1 MRSNATEP
9 ATLPIFLGDNGTSRQ
24 FPHMPVKIIP
34 TDPEQQE
41 ESGDHLLLHDDTK
54 FAASKIVFFQYLG
67 LAILLFLLSG
77 FWQLQ
82 VQDPGYYQTRA
93 ERNRIRT
100 VPIPGARG
108 KILDRD
114 NRVIVDNHSSF
125 SLLLSRINLKPEHL
139 SSICEGLDLNCDDLR
154 ERLKRYDRTRPKYE
168 PIVIKEELTASE
180 IAFVEAHRGQDTFP
194 EMELIHEQR
203 RLYARDGL
211 AAHVVG
217 YTGEVSEEELNTAE
231 FARYKQGDVIGKA
244 GVERYFNDILMGVD
258 GQRRVVVDN
267 MGRVRE
273 VIDNKEAISGKSIQL
288 TIDLDLQAVA
298 ELALENRKGSVVVLD
313 PRSGEVLA
321 MASRPAYDPNKFAGR
336 ILSRE
341 WYEIINNPDKPLLN
355 RAIQAQ
361 LAPGSTF
368 KPIVAMAGLE
378 SGDIDENTTAHCSGG
393 ATFYGRFTACHAA
406 KGHGTVSL
414 NRAIAQSCDVFFYY
428 AGDRMGIDKI
438 AEYAERTGLG
448 KRTGIDLPGE
458 AEGIV
463 PSTRWKIRHH
473 RQKWYAGETISVAI
487 GQGALTV
494 TPIQLAYSIGGLV
507 MGGAWYRPHLLR
519 DPDAQ
524 PEEPRRAQVDPDHL
538 KLVMNGM
545 YSAVNEGGTAA
556 RSALPGIEF
565 CGKTG
570 TAQVISKEGA
580 KKMETVMKDNGWFV
594 GFAPRENPEVVA
606 AAVVEEGEHGTVA
619 AQIVRDVIKSYFD
632 KRARL
637 RKQTSLAQ
645 DVRAVRPTA
654 TP

>member
-1 MRSNATEP
+1 
-9 ATLPIFLGDNGTSRQ
+9 
-24 FPHMPVKIIP
+24 MPVKFIP
-34 TDPEQQE
+34 TDPNQQE

-67 LAILLFLLSG
+67 LAILVFLLSG

-154 ERLKRYDRTRPKYE
+154 DRLKRYDRTRPKYE

-211 AAHVVG
+211 AAHVIG

-267 MGRVRE
+267 MGRVRQ

-298 ELALENRKGSVVVLD
+298 ELSLENRKGSLVALD

-321 MASRPAYDPNKFAGR
+321 MASRPSYDPNKFAGR
-336 ILSRE
+336 ILSRA
-341 WYEIINNPDKPLLN
+341 WYEILNNPDKPPPN
-355 RAIQAQ
+355 HAIQAQ

-378 SGDIDENTTAHCSGG
+378 SGDIDDHTTAHCAGG
-393 ATFYGRFTACHAA
+393 ATFYGRFTACHLK
-406 KGHGTVSL
+406 KGHGTVNL
-414 NRAIAQSCDVFFYY
+414 NRALSQSCDVFFYQ

-494 TPIQLAYSIGGLV
+494 TPIQLAYSIGGLI
-507 MGGAWYRPHLLR
+507 MGGAWHKPHLLR
-519 DPDAQ
+519 ESDPGA
-524 PEEPRRAQVDPDHL
+524 EAPRRAEVDATHL
-538 KLVMNGM
+538 RMVIGGM

-556 RSALPGIEF
+556 RSALPGLEF
-565 CGKTG
+565 SGKTG

-580 KKMETVMKDNGWFV
+580 KKMEVVMKDNGWFV
-594 GFAPRENPEVVA
+594 GFAPRDNPEIVA

-632 KRARL
+632 KRSRL
-637 RKQTSLAQ
+637 NRITSRAQ
-645 DVRAVRPTA
+645 DLPATRPTA

>member
-1 MRSNATEP
+1 
-9 ATLPIFLGDNGTSRQ
+9 
-24 FPHMPVKIIP
+24 MPVKFIP
-34 TDPEQQE
+34 TDPERQE

-67 LAILLFLLSG
+67 LTILLFLLSG

-82 VQDPGYYQTRA
+82 VQDPNYYLSRA

-100 VPIPGARG
+100 VPIPGPRG

-114 NRVIVDNHSSF
+114 NRVVVDNHSSF
-125 SLLLSRINLKPEHL
+125 SLLLSRVELKPEHL

-154 ERLKRYDRTRPKYE
+154 DRLKRYDRTRPKYE
-168 PIVIKEELTASE
+168 PIVIKEELTPAE

-203 RLYARDGL
+203 RLYPRDGL
-211 AAHVVG
+211 AAHVIG
-217 YTGEVSEEELNTAE
+217 YTGEVSEEELNTTE
-231 FARYKQGDVIGKA
+231 FVRYKQGDVIGKA
-244 GVERYFNDILMGVD
+244 GVERYFNDVLMGVD

-267 MGRVRE
+267 MGRIRQD
-273 VIDNKEAISGKSIQL
+273 IDNKEAISGKSIQL

-298 ELALENRKGSVVVLD
+298 ELALEGRKGSVVVLD

-321 MASRPAYDPNKFAGR
+321 MASRPSYDPNKFAGR
-336 ILSRE
+336 IRSRE
-341 WYEIINNPDKPLLN
+341 WYEIVNNPDKPLLN

-368 KPIVAMAGLE
+368 KPIVAMAALE
-378 SGDIDENTTAHCSGG
+378 SGDIDVHTTAHCAGG
-393 ATFYGRFTACHAA
+393 ATFYGRFTHCHL
-406 KGHGTVSL
+406 KRGHGTVEL
-414 NRAIAQSCDVFFYY
+414 NRALAQSCDVYFYR
-428 AGDRMGIDKI
+428 AGDRMGIDRI
-438 AEYAERTGLG
+438 AEYAERVGLG

-507 MGGAWYRPHLLR
+507 MGGAWHKPHLVR
-519 DPDAQ
+519 DPNAK
-524 PEEPRRAQVDPDHL
+524 PEEPRRATVNPEHL
-538 KLVMNGM
+538 RLVMNGM

-565 CGKTG
+565 SGKTG

-580 KKMETVMKDNGWFV
+580 KKMDVVLKDNGWFV
-594 GFAPRENPEVVA
+594 GFSSRDNPEIVA

-619 AQIVRDVIKSYFD
+619 AQIVRDVIKSYYD

-637 RKQTSLAQ
+637 TRRISSAG
-645 DVRAVRPTA
+645 PTA
-654 TP
+654 AP

>member
-1 MRSNATEP
+1 
-9 ATLPIFLGDNGTSRQ
+9 
-24 FPHMPVKIIP
+24 MPVKFIP
-34 TDPEQQE
+34 TDPNQQE
-41 ESGDHLLLHDDTK
+41 ESSDHLLLHDDTK
-54 FAASKIVFFQYLG
+54 FAASKIVFFQYLV

-100 VPIPGARG
+100 VPIPGPRG

-125 SLLLSRINLKPEHL
+125 SLLLSRVELKPEHL
-139 SSICEGLDLNCDDLR
+139 HSICEGLDLNCEDLR
-154 ERLKRYDRTRPKYE
+154 DRLKRYDRTRPKYE
-168 PIVIKEELTASE
+168 PIVIKEELTPSE

-244 GVERYFNDILMGVD
+244 GVERYFNDTLMGVD

-267 MGRVRE
+267 MGRVRK
-273 VIDNKEAISGKSIQL
+273 VIDNKEAISGKSIRL

-298 ELALENRKGSVVVLD
+298 ELSLEGRKGAIVVLD

-321 MASRPAYDPNKFAGR
+321 MASRPAYDPNNFAGR
-336 ILSRE
+336 IRSRE
-341 WYEIINNPDKPLLN
+341 WFEIVNNPDKPLLN

-378 SGDIDENTTAHCSGG
+378 SGDIDDHTTAHCAGG
-393 ATFYGRFTACHAA
+393 ATFYGRFTHCHL
-406 KGHGTVSL
+406 KRGHGTVEL
-414 NRAIAQSCDVFFYY
+414 NRAIAQSCDVFFYR

-507 MGGAWYRPHLLR
+507 MGGAWHKPRLFR
-519 DPDAQ
+519 DQGAQ
-524 PEEPRRAQVDPDHL
+524 PEEPRRAQVDPEHL
-538 KLVMNGM
+538 KMVMNGM

-556 RSALPGIEF
+556 RSALPGIEV
-565 CGKTG
+565 CGTTG
-570 TAQVISKEGA
+570 TAQLISKEGA
-580 KKMETVMKDNGWFV
+580 KKMDVVMKDNGWFV
-594 GFAPRENPEVVA
+594 GFAPREAPELVA

-637 RKQTSLAQ
+637 QRQTSLAQ
-645 DVRAVRPTA
+645 ASPRY
-654 TP
+654 

>member
-1 MRSNATEP
+1 
-9 ATLPIFLGDNGTSRQ
+9 
-24 FPHMPVKIIP
+24 MPVKFIP
-34 TDPEQQE
+34 TDPNQQE
-41 ESGDHLLLHDDTK
+41 ESSDHLLLHDDTK
-54 FAASKIVFFQYLG
+54 FAASKIVFFQYLV

-100 VPIPGARG
+100 VPIPGPRG

-125 SLLLSRINLKPEHL
+125 SLLLSRVELKPEHL
-139 SSICEGLDLNCDDLR
+139 HSICEGLDLNCEDLR
-154 ERLKRYDRTRPKYE
+154 DRLKRYDRTRPKYE
-168 PIVIKEELTASE
+168 PIVIKEELTPSE

-267 MGRVRE
+267 MGRVRK
-273 VIDNKEAISGKSIQL
+273 VIDNKEAISGKSIRL

-298 ELALENRKGSVVVLD
+298 ELSLEGRKGAIVVLD

-321 MASRPAYDPNKFAGR
+321 MASRPAYDPNNFAGR
-336 ILSRE
+336 IRSRE
-341 WYEIINNPDKPLLN
+341 WFEIVNNPDKPLLN

-378 SGDIDENTTAHCSGG
+378 SGDIDDHTTAHCAGG
-393 ATFYGRFTACHAA
+393 ATFYGRFTHCHL
-406 KGHGTVSL
+406 KRGHGTVEL
-414 NRAIAQSCDVFFYY
+414 NRAIAQSCDVFFYR

-507 MGGAWYRPHLLR
+507 MGGAWHKPRLFR
-519 DPDAQ
+519 DQGAQ
-524 PEEPRRAQVDPDHL
+524 PEEPRRAQVDPEHL
-538 KLVMNGM
+538 KMVMNGM

-570 TAQVISKEGA
+570 TAQLISKEGA
-580 KKMETVMKDNGWFV
+580 KKMDVVMKDNGWFV
-594 GFAPRENPEVVA
+594 GFAPREAPELVA

-637 RKQTSLAQ
+637 QRQTSLAQ
-645 DVRAVRPTA
+645 ASPRY
-654 TP
+654 

>member
-1 MRSNATEP
+1 
-9 ATLPIFLGDNGTSRQ
+9 
-24 FPHMPVKIIP
+24 MPVKFIP
-34 TDPEQQE
+34 NDPDHQE

-54 FAASKIVFFQYLG
+54 FAAGKIVFFQYLG
-67 LAILLFLLSG
+67 LTILLFLLSG

-154 ERLKRYDRTRPKYE
+154 DRLKRYDRTRPKYE

-267 MGRVRE
+267 MGRVRQ

-298 ELALENRKGSVVVLD
+298 ELTLENRKGSVVVLD

-321 MASRPAYDPNKFAGR
+321 MASRPSYDPNKFAGR

-368 KPIVAMAGLE
+368 KPIVAMAALE
-378 SGDIDENTTAHCSGG
+378 SGTIDDHTTAHCAGG
-393 ATFYGRFTACHAA
+393 ATFYGRFTACHLK

-414 NRAIAQSCDVFFYY
+414 NRALAQSCDVFFYQ

-438 AEYAERTGLG
+438 AEFAERTGLG

-507 MGGAWYRPHLLR
+507 MGGAWFKPHLLR
-519 DPDAQ
+519 DTDDK
-524 PEEPRRAQVDPDHL
+524 PEEPRRAEVDPEHL
-538 KLVMNGM
+538 RLVMNGM

-580 KKMETVMKDNGWFV
+580 KKMEVVMKDNGWFV
-594 GFAPRENPEVVA
+594 GFAPRDNPEVVA

-619 AQIVRDVIKSYFD
+619 AQIVRDVLKSYFD

-637 RKQTSLAQ
+637 RRQTSM
-645 DVRAVRPTA
+645 VRDTAMPPLPVPSVSPAPGAA

>member
-1 MRSNATEP
+1 
-9 ATLPIFLGDNGTSRQ
+9 
-24 FPHMPVKIIP
+24 MPVKFIP
-34 TDPEQQE
+34 TDPNQQE
-41 ESGDHLLLHDDTK
+41 ESSDHLLLHDDTK
-54 FAASKIVFFQYLG
+54 FAASKIVFFQYLV

-100 VPIPGARG
+100 VPIPGPRG

-125 SLLLSRINLKPEHL
+125 SLLLSRVELKPEHL
-139 SSICEGLDLNCDDLR
+139 HSICEGLDLNCEDLR
-154 ERLKRYDRTRPKYE
+154 DRLKRYDRTRPKYE
-168 PIVIKEELTASE
+168 PIVIKEELTPSE

-244 GVERYFNDILMGVD
+244 GVERYFNDTLMGVD

-273 VIDNKEAISGKSIQL
+273 VIDNKEAISGKSIRL

-298 ELALENRKGSVVVLD
+298 ELSLEGRKGAIVVLD

-321 MASRPAYDPNKFAGR
+321 MASRPAYDPNNFAGR
-336 ILSRE
+336 IRSRE
-341 WYEIINNPDKPLLN
+341 WFEIVNNPDKPLLN

-378 SGDIDENTTAHCSGG
+378 SGDIDDHTTAHCAGG
-393 ATFYGRFTACHAA
+393 ATFYGRFTHCHL
-406 KGHGTVSL
+406 KRGHGTVEL
-414 NRAIAQSCDVFFYY
+414 NRAIAQSCDVFFYR

-507 MGGAWYRPHLLR
+507 MGGAWHKPRLFR
-519 DPDAQ
+519 DQGAQ
-524 PEEPRRAQVDPDHL
+524 PEEPRRAQVDPEHL
-538 KLVMNGM
+538 KMVMNGM

-570 TAQVISKEGA
+570 TAQLISKEGA
-580 KKMETVMKDNGWFV
+580 KKMDVVMKDNGWFV
-594 GFAPRENPEVVA
+594 GFAPREAPELVA

-637 RKQTSLAQ
+637 QRQTSLAQ
-645 DVRAVRPTA
+645 ASPRY
-654 TP
+654 

>member
-1 MRSNATEP
+1 
-9 ATLPIFLGDNGTSRQ
+9 
-24 FPHMPVKIIP
+24 MPVKFIP
-34 TDPEQQE
+34 TDPNQQE
-41 ESGDHLLLHDDTK
+41 ESSDHLLLHDDTK
-54 FAASKIVFFQYLG
+54 FAAGKIVFFQYLV

-100 VPIPGARG
+100 VPIPGPRG

-125 SLLLSRINLKPEHL
+125 SLLLSRVELKPEHL
-139 SSICEGLDLNCDDLR
+139 HSICEGLDLNCEDLR
-154 ERLKRYDRTRPKYE
+154 DRLKRYDRTRPKYE
-168 PIVIKEELTASE
+168 PIVIKEELTPSE

-267 MGRVRE
+267 MGRVRK
-273 VIDNKEAISGKSIQL
+273 VIDNKEAISGKSIRL
-288 TIDLDLQAVA
+288 TVDLDLQAVA
-298 ELALENRKGSVVVLD
+298 ELSLEGRKGAIVVLD

-321 MASRPAYDPNKFAGR
+321 MASRPAYDPNNFAGR
-336 ILSRE
+336 IRSRE
-341 WYEIINNPDKPLLN
+341 WFEIVNNPDKPLLN

-378 SGDIDENTTAHCSGG
+378 SGDIDDHTTAHCAGG
-393 ATFYGRFTACHAA
+393 ATFYGRFTHCHL
-406 KGHGTVSL
+406 KRGHGTVEL
-414 NRAIAQSCDVFFYY
+414 NRAIAQSCDVFFYR

-507 MGGAWYRPHLLR
+507 MGGAWHKPRLFR
-519 DPDAQ
+519 DQGAQ
-524 PEEPRRAQVDPDHL
+524 PEEPRRAKIDPEHL
-538 KLVMNGM
+538 KMVMNGM

-580 KKMETVMKDNGWFV
+580 KRMDVVMKDNGWFV
-594 GFAPRENPEVVA
+594 GFAPREAPELVA

-637 RKQTSLAQ
+637 QRQTSLAQ
-645 DVRAVRPTA
+645 ASPRY
-654 TP
+654 

>member
-1 MRSNATEP
+1 
-9 ATLPIFLGDNGTSRQ
+9 
-24 FPHMPVKIIP
+24 MPVKFIP
-34 TDPEQQE
+34 TDPNQQE
-41 ESGDHLLLHDDTK
+41 ESSDHLLLHDDTK
-54 FAASKIVFFQYLG
+54 FAASKIVFFQYLV

-100 VPIPGARG
+100 VPIPGPRG

-125 SLLLSRINLKPEHL
+125 SLLLSRVELKPEHL
-139 SSICEGLDLNCDDLR
+139 HSICEGLDLNCEDLR
-154 ERLKRYDRTRPKYE
+154 DRLKRYDRTRPKYE
-168 PIVIKEELTASE
+168 PIVIKEELTPSE

-244 GVERYFNDILMGVD
+244 GVERYFNDTLMGVD

-267 MGRVRE
+267 MGRVRK
-273 VIDNKEAISGKSIQL
+273 VIDNKEAISGKSIRL

-298 ELALENRKGSVVVLD
+298 ELSLEGRKGAIVVLD

-321 MASRPAYDPNKFAGR
+321 MASRPAYDPNNFAGR
-336 ILSRE
+336 IRSRE
-341 WYEIINNPDKPLLN
+341 WFEIVNNPDKPLLN

-378 SGDIDENTTAHCSGG
+378 SGDIDDHTTAHCAGG
-393 ATFYGRFTACHAA
+393 ATFYGRFTHCHL
-406 KGHGTVSL
+406 KRGHGTVEL
-414 NRAIAQSCDVFFYY
+414 NRAIAQSCDVFFYR

-507 MGGAWYRPHLLR
+507 MGGAWHKPRLFR
-519 DPDAQ
+519 DQGAQ
-524 PEEPRRAQVDPDHL
+524 PEEPRRAQVDPEHL
-538 KLVMNGM
+538 KMVMNGM

-570 TAQVISKEGA
+570 TAQLISKEGA
-580 KKMETVMKDNGWFV
+580 KKMDVVMKDNGWFV
-594 GFAPRENPEVVA
+594 GFAPREAPELVA

-637 RKQTSLAQ
+637 QRQTSLAQ
-645 DVRAVRPTA
+645 ASPRY
-654 TP
+654 

>member
-1 MRSNATEP
+1 
-9 ATLPIFLGDNGTSRQ
+9 
-24 FPHMPVKIIP
+24 MPVKLIP
-34 TDPEQQE
+34 TDPNQQE
-41 ESGDHLLLHDDTK
+41 DKPEALLLHDDTK
-54 FAASKIVFFQYLG
+54 FAAGKIAFFQYLA
-67 LAILLFLLSG
+67 LIILCILLSG

-82 VQDPGYYQTRA
+82 VQDPTYYQNRA

-139 SSICEGLDLNCDDLR
+139 DSICEGLDLDCDDLR
-154 ERLKRYDRTRPKYE
+154 ERLRRYDRTRPKYE
-168 PIVIKEELTASE
+168 PIVIKEELTPSE

-211 AAHVVG
+211 AAHVIG

-244 GVERYFNDILMGVD
+244 GVERYYNDVLMGVD
-258 GQRRVVVDN
+258 GQRRVIVDN
-267 MGRVRE
+267 MGRVRQ
-273 VIDNKEAISGKSIQL
+273 VIDNKEAVPGKSIQL

-298 ELALENRKGSVVVLD
+298 ELSLENRKGALVALD
-313 PRSGEVLA
+313 PRNGEILA
-321 MASRPAYDPNKFAGR
+321 MASRPSYDPNKFAGR
-336 ILSRE
+336 IRSRE
-341 WYEIINNPDKPLLN
+341 WSEIISNPDKPLLN
-355 RAIQAQ
+355 RGIQAQ

-368 KPIVAMAGLE
+368 KPIVAMAALE
-378 SGDIDENTTAHCSGG
+378 AGVVDDHTTAHCSGG
-393 ATFYGRFTACHAA
+393 ATYYGRFTACHAK
-406 KGHGTVSL
+406 KGHGAVSL
-414 NRAIAQSCDVFFYY
+414 NRALAQSCDVYFYY
-428 AGDRMGIDKI
+428 AGDRLGIDRI

-448 KRTGIDLPGE
+448 KRTGVDLPGE

-463 PSTRWKIRHH
+463 PSTRWKIRHQ

-494 TPIQLAYSIGGLV
+494 TPIQLAYSIGGLALDGV
-507 MGGAWYRPHLLR
+507 WYRPHLLR
-519 DPDAQ
+519 Q
-524 PEEPRRAQVDPDHL
+524 PAPAAEEPRHATVDANHL
-538 KLVMNGM
+538 RLVMNGM
-545 YSAVNEGGTAA
+545 YSVVNEGGTAA

-570 TAQVISKEGA
+570 TAQVISKEAA
-580 KKMETVMKDNGWFV
+580 KKMEVVIKDNGWFV
-594 GFAPRENPEVVA
+594 GFAPRENPEIVA

-632 KRARL
+632 KRARQ
-637 RKQTSLAQ
+637 RRETSLAL
-645 DVRAVRPTA
+645 AAPAGPATA
-654 TP
+654 QP

>member
-1 MRSNATEP
+1 
-9 ATLPIFLGDNGTSRQ
+9 
-24 FPHMPVKIIP
+24 MPVKFIP
-34 TDPEQQE
+34 TDPNQQE
-41 ESGDHLLLHDDTK
+41 ESSDHLLLHDDTK
-54 FAASKIVFFQYLG
+54 FAASKIVFFQYLV

-100 VPIPGARG
+100 VPIPGPRG

-125 SLLLSRINLKPEHL
+125 SLLLSRVELKPEHL
-139 SSICEGLDLNCDDLR
+139 HSICEGLDLNCEDLR
-154 ERLKRYDRTRPKYE
+154 DRLKRYDRTRPKYE
-168 PIVIKEELTASE
+168 PIVIKEELTPSE

-244 GVERYFNDILMGVD
+244 GVERYFNDTLMGVD

-267 MGRVRE
+267 MGRVRK
-273 VIDNKEAISGKSIQL
+273 VIDNKEAISGKSIRL

-298 ELALENRKGSVVVLD
+298 ELSLEGRKGAIVVLD

-321 MASRPAYDPNKFAGR
+321 MASRPAYDPNNFAGR
-336 ILSRE
+336 IRSRA
-341 WYEIINNPDKPLLN
+341 WFEIVNNPDKPLLN

-378 SGDIDENTTAHCSGG
+378 SGDIDDHTTAHCAGG
-393 ATFYGRFTACHAA
+393 ATFYGRFTHCHL
-406 KGHGTVSL
+406 KRGHGTVEL
-414 NRAIAQSCDVFFYY
+414 NRAIAQSCDVFFYR

-507 MGGAWYRPHLLR
+507 MGGAWHKPRLFR
-519 DPDAQ
+519 DQGAQ
-524 PEEPRRAQVDPDHL
+524 PEEPRRAQVDPEHL
-538 KLVMNGM
+538 KMVMNGM

-570 TAQVISKEGA
+570 TAQLISKEGA
-580 KKMETVMKDNGWFV
+580 KKMDVVMKDNGWFV
-594 GFAPRENPEVVA
+594 GFAPREAPELVA

-637 RKQTSLAQ
+637 QRQTSLAQ
-645 DVRAVRPTA
+645 ASPRY
-654 TP
+654 

>member
-1 MRSNATEP
+1 N
-9 ATLPIFLGDNGTSRQ
+9 
-24 FPHMPVKIIP
+24 
-34 TDPEQQE
+34 QQE
-41 ESGDHLLLHDDTK
+41 ESSDHLLLHDDTK
-54 FAASKIVFFQYLG
+54 FAASKIVFFQYLV

-100 VPIPGARG
+100 VPIPGPRG

-125 SLLLSRINLKPEHL
+125 SLLLSRVELKPEHL
-139 SSICEGLDLNCDDLR
+139 HSICEGLDLNCEDLR
-154 ERLKRYDRTRPKYE
+154 DRLKRYDRTRPKYE
-168 PIVIKEELTASE
+168 PIVIKEELTPSE

-244 GVERYFNDILMGVD
+244 GVERYFNDTLMGVD

-267 MGRVRE
+267 MGRVRK
-273 VIDNKEAISGKSIQL
+273 VIDNKEAISGKSIRL

-298 ELALENRKGSVVVLD
+298 ELSLEGRKGAIVVLD

-321 MASRPAYDPNKFAGR
+321 MASRPAYDPNNFAGR
-336 ILSRE
+336 IRSRE
-341 WYEIINNPDKPLLN
+341 WFEIVNNPDKPLLN

-378 SGDIDENTTAHCSGG
+378 SGDIDDHTTAHCAGG
-393 ATFYGRFTACHAA
+393 ATFYGRFTHCHL
-406 KGHGTVSL
+406 KRGHGTVEL
-414 NRAIAQSCDVFFYY
+414 NRAIAQSCDVFFYR

-507 MGGAWYRPHLLR
+507 MGGAWHKPRLFR
-519 DPDAQ
+519 DQGAQ
-524 PEEPRRAQVDPDHL
+524 PEEPRRAQVDPEHL
-538 KLVMNGM
+538 KMVMNGM

-570 TAQVISKEGA
+570 TAQLISKEGA
-580 KKMETVMKDNGWFV
+580 KKMDVVMKDNGWFV
-594 GFAPRENPEVVA
+594 GFAPREAPELVA

-637 RKQTSLAQ
+637 QRQTSLAQ
-645 DVRAVRPTA
+645 ASPRY
-654 TP
+654 

>member
-1 MRSNATEP
+1 
-9 ATLPIFLGDNGTSRQ
+9 
-24 FPHMPVKIIP
+24 
-34 TDPEQQE
+34 
-41 ESGDHLLLHDDTK
+41 
-54 FAASKIVFFQYLG
+54 
-67 LAILLFLLSG
+67 
-77 FWQLQ
+77 
-82 VQDPGYYQTRA
+82 
-93 ERNRIRT
+93 
-100 VPIPGARG
+100 
-108 KILDRD
+108 
-114 NRVIVDNHSSF
+114 
-125 SLLLSRINLKPEHL
+125 
-139 SSICEGLDLNCDDLR
+139 
-154 ERLKRYDRTRPKYE
+154 
-168 PIVIKEELTASE
+168 
-180 IAFVEAHRGQDTFP
+180 
-194 EMELIHEQR
+194 
-203 RLYARDGL
+203 
-211 AAHVVG
+211 
-217 YTGEVSEEELNTAE
+217 
-231 FARYKQGDVIGKA
+231 
-244 GVERYFNDILMGVD
+244 
-258 GQRRVVVDN
+258 
-267 MGRVRE
+267 
-273 VIDNKEAISGKSIQL
+273 
-288 TIDLDLQAVA
+288 
-298 ELALENRKGSVVVLD
+298 
-313 PRSGEVLA
+313 

-378 SGDIDENTTAHCSGG
+378 SGDIHDGTTAFCSGG
-393 ATFYGRFTACHAA
+393 ATFYGRFTACHLK
-406 KGHGTVSL
+406 KGHGTVNL
-414 NRAIAQSCDVFFYY
+414 NRAIAQSCDVFFYH
-428 AGDRMGIDKI
+428 AGDRMGIDRI

-507 MGGAWYRPHLLR
+507 LGGTWHRPHLLR
-519 DPDAQ
+519 DPDAK
-524 PEEPRRAQVDPDHL
+524 PEEPRHAQVEPDHL
-538 KLVMNGM
+538 KMVMNGM

-580 KKMETVMKDNGWFV
+580 KKMEAVMKDNGWFV
-594 GFAPRENPEVVA
+594 GFAPREEPEVVA

-632 KRARL
+632 KRSRL
-637 RKQTSLAQ
+637 RRQTSLAQ
-645 DVRAVRPTA
+645 DAPAARPAA

>member
-1 MRSNATEP
+1 
-9 ATLPIFLGDNGTSRQ
+9 
-24 FPHMPVKIIP
+24 MPVKLIP
-34 TDPEQQE
+34 SDPNQQE
-41 ESGDHLLLHDDTK
+41 ENPQPLVLRDDTK
-54 FAASKIVFFQYLG
+54 FAAGKIVFFQYLC
-67 LAILLFLLSG
+67 LAILVFLLSG

-82 VQDPGYYQTRA
+82 VQDPEYYLNRA

-125 SLLLSRINLKPEHL
+125 SLLLSRINLKPQHL
-139 SSICEGLDLNCDDLR
+139 SSICEGLELDCEDLR
-154 ERLKRYDRTRPKYE
+154 ERLRRYDRTRPKYE

-180 IAFVEAHRGQDTFP
+180 LAFVEAHRGQDTFP

-211 AAHVVG
+211 AAHVIG

-244 GVERYFNDILMGVD
+244 GIERYYNDVLMGAD
-258 GQRRVVVDN
+258 GQRRVIVDN
-267 MGRVRE
+267 MGRVRQ
-273 VIDNKEAISGKSIQL
+273 VIDNKEAVPGKSVQL

-298 ELALENRKGSVVVLD
+298 ELSLESRKGSLVALD
-313 PRSGEVLA
+313 PRNGEILA

-336 ILSRE
+336 IRSRE
-341 WYEIINNPDKPLLN
+341 WNEIIYNPDKPLLN
-355 RAIQAQ
+355 RSIQAQ

-368 KPIVAMAGLE
+368 KPIVAMAALE
-378 SGDIDENTTAHCSGG
+378 AGAIDEHTTAHCSGG
-393 ATFYGRFTACHAA
+393 ATFYGRFTACHAK

-414 NRAIAQSCDVFFYY
+414 NRAMAQSCDVFFYQT
-428 AGDRMGIDKI
+428 GDRLGIDKI

-463 PSTRWKIRHH
+463 PSTRWKIRHL

-494 TPIQLAYSIGGLV
+494 TPIQLAYSIGGLAL
-507 MGGAWYRPHLLR
+507 GGAWFKPHLLR
-519 DPDAQ
+519 NADAHVD
-524 PEEPRRAQVDPDHL
+524 EPRRATVDPEHL
-538 KLVMNGM
+538 KSVLAGM
-545 YSAVNEGGTAA
+545 YSVVNEGGTAS

-570 TAQVISKEGA
+570 TAQVISKEAA
-580 KKMETVMKDNGWFV
+580 KKMEVVMKDNGWFV
-594 GFAPRENPEVVA
+594 GFAPRDNPEIVA

-619 AQIVRDVIKSYFD
+619 AQVVRDVIKSYFD
-632 KRARL
+632 KRTRQ
-637 RKQTSLAQ
+637 RRQTSLAQ
-645 DVRAVRPTA
+645 AG
-654 TP
+654 TPQAQP